1 MNLRFGA
8 GFVCLTLVAFP
19 AWPQSYPAKPLRLIV
34 ADGPGGSSDLRAR
47 QVAPKLG
54 EALGQPVVID
64 NRPGG
69 SMIIAAEMAARAP
82 ADGYTLFLGNVVT
95 HSLNPLLFKSL
106 PYRADRDFVPVTL
119 VTIGALVVV
128 VNPQVSAA
136 TLAEL
141 VALAKARPDQIQYG
155 GIGRGSPQHL
165 VMEQL
170 KAATGAQ
177 FMFVPYKSVST
188 SVQDVVGGHMPV
200 GLQFWSV
207 IGGMVKGGKLRAIA
221 VAAPRRLEV
230 APDIPTFAESG
241 VPDVVGYGWQGIFVP
256 AGTPAP
262 IVARLHADLAR
273 VFQLQEI
280 RNPIMETGAEPGG
293 NTPAEF
299 ASFIR
304 ADQERW
310 KKAADLAGIL
320 PE

>member
-1 MNLRFGA
+1 MNLRFWA
-8 GFVCLTLVAFP
+8 GFVCLVLVAFH

-47 QVAPKLG
+47 QVAPKLA

-106 PYRADRDFVPVTL
+106 PYRADQDFVPVTL

-136 TLAEL
+136 TLPEL

-188 SVQDVVGGHMPV
+188 SVQDLVGGHMPV

-207 IGGMVKGGKLRAIA
+207 IGGMVKSGKLRAIA

-230 APDIPTFAESG
+230 APNIPTFAESG

-273 VFQLQEI
+273 IFQLQEI
-280 RNPIMETGAEPGG
+280 RNPIIETGAEAGG

-310 KKAADLAGIL
+310 KKAADLAGLL

>member
-1 MNLRFGA
+1 MDLRFG
-8 GFVCLTLVAFP
+8 VAF
-19 AWPQSYPAKPLRLIV
+19 ACLALIGSQALAQSYPSKPLRLIV
-34 ADGPGGSSDLRAR
+34 ADAPGGASDLRAR
-47 QVAPKLG
+47 QVAPKLA

-82 ADGYTLFLGNVVT
+82 ADGYTLFLGNNVT
-95 HSLNPLLFKSL
+95 HALNPLVFKSL
-106 PYRADRDFVPVTL
+106 PYRPDRDFLPVTL
-119 VTIGALVVV
+119 VTIGPLLLV

-136 TLAEL
+136 TLLEL
-141 VALAKARPDQIQYG
+141 VALAKARPGQIQYG
-155 GIGRGSPQHL
+155 GIGRGSAQHL

-170 KAATGAQ
+170 RAVTGAQ

-188 SVQDVVGGHMPV
+188 SLQDVVGGHMPV
-200 GLQFWSV
+200 ALQFWST
-207 IGGMVKGGKLRAIA
+207 IGGMVKSGKLRAIA

-230 APDIPTFAESG
+230 APEIPTFAEAG

-262 IVARLHADLAR
+262 IVTRLHAELAR
-273 VFQLQEI
+273 VFQQPEI
-280 RNPIMETGAEPGG
+280 RNPIIETGAEPGG

-310 KKAADLAGIL
+310 KKAADLAGL
-320 PE
+320 APE

>member
-8 GFVCLTLVAFP
+8 GFVCLALVAFQ
-19 AWPQSYPAKPLRLIV
+19 AWSQSYQAKPFRLIV
-34 ADGPGGSSDLRAR
+34 ADAPGGSSDLRAR
-47 QVAPKLG
+47 QFAPKLA

-95 HSLNPLLFKSL
+95 HSLNPLVFKSL

-136 TLAEL
+136 TLPEL
-141 VALAKARPDQIQYG
+141 VALAKAQPNQIQYG
-155 GIGRGSPQHL
+155 GIGRGSPQYL
-165 VMEQL
+165 LMEQL

-177 FMFVPYKSVST
+177 FMFVPYKAVST
-188 SVQDVVGGHMPV
+188 SVQDVLGGHMPV
-200 GLQFWSV
+200 GLQYWSV
-207 IGGMVKGGKLRAIA
+207 IGGMVKSGKLRAIA

-230 APDIPTFAESG
+230 APDIPTFAEAG

-256 AGTPAP
+256 TGTPSP
-262 IVARLHADLAR
+262 IVARLHAELAR

-280 RNPIMETGAEPGG
+280 RNPIIDTGAEAGG

-310 KKAADLAGIL
+310 KKAADLAALL

>member
-1 MNLRFGA
+1 MNL
-8 GFVCLTLVAFP
+8 GFAAAFVYLSII
-19 AWPQSYPAKPLRLIV
+19 AFDASSQSYPVKPLRLIV
-34 ADGPGGSSDLRAR
+34 ADAPGGSSDLRAR

-64 NRPGG
+64 NRPGA
-69 SMIIAAEMAARAP
+69 SMIIAAELAARAAP
-82 ADGYTLFLGNVVT
+82 DGYTLFLGNVVT

-119 VTIGALVVV
+119 VTMGALVVV

-136 TLAEL
+136 TLPEL
-141 VALAKARPDQIQYG
+141 VALARARPNQIQYG

-177 FMFVPYKSVST
+177 FLFVPYKTVGT
-188 SVQDVVGGHMPV
+188 SVQDVVGGHIPV

-207 IGGMVKGGKLRAIA
+207 IGGMVKSGKLRALA
-221 VAAPRRLEV
+221 VAAPQRLEV
-230 APDIPTFAESG
+230 APDIPTFAEAG
-241 VPDVVGYGWQGIFVP
+241 VADVVGYGWQGIFVP
-256 AGTPAP
+256 AGTSAA
-262 IVARLHADLAR
+262 IVARLHTELAR
-273 VFQLQEI
+273 VFQQAEI
-280 RNPIMETGAEPGG
+280 RNPIVETGGEPGG

-310 KKAADLAGIL
+310 KKAADLAGLL

>member
-1 MNLRFGA
+1 MKLRFRA
-8 GFVCLTLVAFP
+8 ALVGLSIVACE
-19 AWPQSYPAKPLRLIV
+19 AWAQTYPAKPLRLIV
-34 ADGPGGSSDLRAR
+34 ADAPGGSSDLRAR

-54 EALGQPVVID
+54 EALGQPVMID

-69 SMIIAAEMAARAP
+69 SMIIAAEMAARAAP
-82 ADGYTLFLGNVVT
+82 DGYTLFLGNVVT
-95 HSLNPLLFKSL
+95 HSLNPLVFKSL

-119 VTIGALVVV
+119 ITSAPLLLA
-128 VNPQVSAA
+128 VNPQVAAA

-141 VALAKARPDQIQYG
+141 VALAKARPNQLQYG
-155 GIGRGSPQHL
+155 GIGRGSPQYL
-165 VMEQL
+165 LMEQL
-170 KAATGAQ
+170 NAATGAQ
-177 FMFVPYKSVST
+177 FTFVPYKSVST
-188 SVQDVVGGHMPV
+188 SVQDLVGGHMPV

-207 IGGMVKGGKLRAIA
+207 IGGMVKSGKLRAIA

-230 APDIPTFAESG
+230 APEIPTFAESG
-241 VPDVVGYGWQGIFVP
+241 VPDVVGYGWQGIFLP

-280 RNPIMETGAEPGG
+280 RNPIIETGAEPGG

-304 ADQERW
+304 ADQARS
-310 KKAADLAGIL
+310 KKAADLAGL
-320 PE
+320 VPE

>member
-8 GFVCLTLVAFP
+8 AFVCLALVAFH

-34 ADGPGGSSDLRAR
+34 ADAPGGSSDLRAR
-47 QVAPKLG
+47 QVAPKLA

-119 VTIGALVVV
+119 VTMGALVVV
-128 VNPQVSAA
+128 VHPQVQAA
-136 TLAEL
+136 TLPEL
-141 VALAKARPDQIQYG
+141 VALAKARPNQIQYG
-155 GIGRGSPQHL
+155 GIGRGSPQYL

-188 SVQDVVGGHMPV
+188 SVQDLVGGHMPV

-207 IGGMVKGGKLRAIA
+207 IGGMVKSGKLRAVA

-256 AGTPAP
+256 AGTPQA
-262 IVARLHADLAR
+262 IVARLHAELAR

-280 RNPIMETGAEPGG
+280 RNPIIETGAEPGG
-293 NTPAEF
+293 NTPEEF

-304 ADQERW
+304 ADQERS
-310 KKAADLAGIL
+310 KKAADLAGL
-320 PE
+320 VPE